1 MVAAR
6 EAGHPGAS
14 AFRLV
19 TDGTEAFVLRMQSA
33 RLAARSLDVQTYIWH
48 ADLTGI
54 FIAEQLLESADR
66 GVRVRLLVDDLD
78 ARALNDG
85 YAALAAHPNID
96 VRLFNPWVSRDG
108 TLSRAGEGAMSFKR
122 INRRMH
128 NKSWIADNRIA
139 IVGGRN
145 IGDEYFGAGE
155 EMNFVDLDFAMLG
168 PIVRDASASFDRY
181 WNCASAYPIETL
193 DAKSVNEEALGKLRV
208 KLAGYVKAAESGRYA
223 TALRGEDRV
232 KRLIA
237 GEWPMQWS
245 TKYQFVVDD
254 PAKVKMTKREAKRTH
269 VASAIVPMVRAAKSE
284 IRIISPYFVPG
295 KEVTTALTG
304 AVGGGRQVEIL
315 TNSLAAN
322 DVAAVHGGYSRYRR
336 PLLEGG
342 VQLWELKP
350 AAGSASSSL
359 FGSSGASLHTKAIS
373 TDGQSLFVGS
383 YNVDPRSTWL
393 NCEQGVL
400 VEDDMLAKQL
410 DEIFTRTDYGHSRME
425 SVPER
430 RGTRLE
436 RRQGDARFRTAGVGL
451 EPVPGVAGARTAPRR
466 PALNGLAQS
475 THQNASP
482 TESVKVLSSRPQ
494 AMSARTLTLNLSATR

>member
-1 MVAAR
+1 MNRRVIACVMIVALGGCAQLPPRPAGPDVVAIAPAEGGAIDNLVARR
-6 EAGHPGAS
+6 EADHPGAS

-33 RLAARSLDVQTYIWH
+33 RHAARSLDVQTYIWH

-54 FIAEQLLESADR
+54 YLAQQLLESADR
-66 GVRVRLLVDDLD
+66 GVRVRLLIDDLD

-128 NKSWIADNRIA
+128 NKSWIADNRLA

-145 IGDEYFGAGE
+145 IGDEYFGAGD

-193 DAKSVNEEALGKLRV
+193 DAKSVNDEALAKLRV
-208 KLAGYVKAAESGRYA
+208 KLAEYLKAAESGRYA

-232 KRLIA
+232 KQLIA
-237 GEWPMQWS
+237 GEWPMRWS
-245 TKYQFVVDD
+245 TKYEFIVDD
-254 PAKVKMTKREAKRTH
+254 PAKVTMTKREAKRTQ
-269 VASAIVPMVRAAKSE
+269 VASTLVPMIKNSTE
-284 IRIISPYFVPG
+284 SIQIISPYFVPG
-295 KEVTTALTG
+295 KEATAALTG
-304 AVGGGRQVEIL
+304 AVGGGKRVGVL
-315 TNSLAAN
+315 TNSLVAN

-342 VQLWELKP
+342 VQ
-350 AAGSASSSL
+350 
-359 FGSSGASLHTKAIS
+359 
-373 TDGQSLFVGS
+373 FVG
-383 YNVDPRSTWL
+383 
-393 NCEQGVL
+393 
-400 VEDDMLAKQL
+400 VEASGG
-410 DEIFTRTDYGHSRME
+410 FS
-425 SVPER
+425 
-430 RGTRLE
+430 RLE
-436 RRQGDARFRTAGVGL
+436 PFRLIRREPAYQGDIDRW
-451 EPVPGVAGARTAPRR
+451 PVTIRR
-466 PALNGLAQS
+466 KL
-475 THQNASP
+475 
-482 TESVKVLSSRPQ
+482 
-494 AMSARTLTLNLSATR
+494 

>member
-1 MVAAR
+1 
-6 EAGHPGAS
+6 
-14 AFRLV
+14 
-19 TDGTEAFVLRMQSA
+19 MQSA

-54 FIAEQLLESADR
+54 YLAEQLLESADR

-193 DAKSVNEEALGKLRV
+193 DPKSVNDEALAKLRV
-208 KLAGYVKAAESGRYA
+208 KLAGYLEAAESGRYA

-269 VASAIVPMVRAAKSE
+269 VASAIVPMIRAAKAE

-304 AVGGGRQVEIL
+304 AVGGGKAGRHTDEF
-315 TNSLAAN
+315 T
-322 DVAAVHGGYSRYRR
+322 RR
-336 PLLEGG
+336 ERRRGRARRLLPL
-342 VQLWELKP
+342 
-350 AAGSASSSL
+350 SASACSRAACSC
-359 FGSSGASLHTKAIS
+359 GS
-373 TDGQSLFVGS
+373 
-383 YNVDPRSTWL
+383 
-393 NCEQGVL
+393 
-400 VEDDMLAKQL
+400 
-410 DEIFTRTDYGHSRME
+410 
-425 SVPER
+425 
-430 RGTRLE
+430 
-436 RRQGDARFRTAGVGL
+436 
-451 EPVPGVAGARTAPRR
+451 
-466 PALNGLAQS
+466 
-475 THQNASP
+475 
-482 TESVKVLSSRPQ
+482 
-494 AMSARTLTLNLSATR
+494 